1 MEQPRFGMD
10 REREIQYLDPIPF
23 RDRLEHEL
31 RKLGATSEKRAISIT
46 TVGQWLFRSK
56 AKLTATLLSDQRF
69 VLSNLGSLDASVHV
83 VSQTSPTLAD
93 SALTPRNGVFV
104 EAPSMKS
111 FPSAPLA
118 VFTLDDCAPFS
129 ASASAQGM
137 GLNAVEVQDHLGRDD
152 GSSSEHADNSV
163 KKRPLKASDKRRKI
177 RKVIPPAFRFIS
189 ALRHSSIPVSDS
201 QRQRSAFADS

>member
-10 REREIQYLDPIPF
+10 REREIQYLDPTPF

-31 RKLGATSEKRAISIT
+31 RKLGATSEKRAICIT

-93 SALTPRNGVFV
+93 SALTPRNGVFA

-118 VFTLDDCAPFS
+118 VFTLDDCAFS
-129 ASASAQGM
+129 ASASARGT

-163 KKRPLKASDKRRKI
+163 KRPLKASDKRRKI
-177 RKVIPPAFRFIS
+177 RKVIPPAFCFIL